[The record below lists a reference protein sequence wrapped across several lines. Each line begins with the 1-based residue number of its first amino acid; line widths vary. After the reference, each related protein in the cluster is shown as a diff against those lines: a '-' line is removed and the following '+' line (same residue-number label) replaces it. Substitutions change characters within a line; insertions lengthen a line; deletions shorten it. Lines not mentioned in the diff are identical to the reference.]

1 MSMQSETLE
10 GYAVDI
16 ACLRCY
22 PRAELLERARTHSRE
37 CATMGH
43 CVESGFGLVAED
55 GALSLLDAKATPLV
69 FELVRRSQGSGLK
82 LRVRRE
88 MREVDIETTHAEL
101 A

>member
-1 MSMQSETLE
+1 MSNTTETLE
-10 GYAVDI
+10 GYVVDI
-16 ACLRCY
+16 ACLRRY
-22 PRAELLERARTHSRE
+22 PRAELLERARTHSKE

-55 GALSLLDAKATPLV
+55 GSLSLLDANATPLV
-69 FELVRRSQGSGLK
+69 LDLVRQSEGSGLK

-88 MREVDIETTHAEL
+88 MRDGDMETTRAEP